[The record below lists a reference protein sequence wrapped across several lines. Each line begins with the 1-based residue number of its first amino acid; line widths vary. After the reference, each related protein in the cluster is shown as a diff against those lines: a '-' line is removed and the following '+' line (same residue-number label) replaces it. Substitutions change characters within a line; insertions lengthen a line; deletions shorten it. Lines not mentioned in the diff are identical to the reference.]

1 MDYQHYGAL
10 VLALVMIGG
19 GIKSVFGFIVDI
31 LILAFWISY
40 YEVLNVFAMR
50 WPYDVVAND

>member
-1 MDYQHYGAL
+1 M
-10 VLALVMIGG
+10 MIGG

-31 LILAFWISY
+31 FILAFWISY